1 MEVQPVQEWCELPSW
16 AIAVES
22 AAGLAAIAAAGYNM
36 ARYRRK
42 LFPVWAAATV
52 SWFVLCK
59 YLICTRC
66 EHYGKRCEFYNL
78 GKWAAYLFEAQPDRT
93 LTQVG
98 YAAEGLSVGGM
109 LILPFTAAWGDRK
122 RLLRYSLLFAAQW
135 STQMLVACRHCART
149 AATPWKARCPSY
161 RLSRRIW
168 VRED

>member
-1 MEVQPVQEWCELPSW
+1 MEVRPVREWQEPPSW

-22 AAGLAAIAAAGYNM
+22 VAGLAAVAAGGYNT

-42 LFPVWAAATV
+42 LFPAWVAATV

-78 GKWAAYLFEAQPDRT
+78 GKWAAWLFKAQPDRT
-93 LTQVG
+93 LTRVG
-98 YAAEGLSVGGM
+98 YTVEGLSVGGM
-109 LILPFTAAWGDRK
+109 LLLPFAAARGDRR
-122 RLLRYSLLFAAQW
+122 RLLGYSLLVAAQW
-135 STQMLVACRHCART
+135 VTQMLVACRHCART

-168 VRED
+168 VAEN